1 VVLLGLAAAAQAHL
15 KISHKIM
22 FSKQSYSGQGMVQP
36 MVTSQAGQ
44 NLARGIEK
52 FGEGIGQA
60 FKSAGESRKLRAK
73 LAPFADEFMPDNIKG
88 TPQEKEFTKMFET
101 RLDDMGLKELEG
113 MSENL
118 LLKKSL
124 QMYDARIKQAQLQNQ
139 TAQRGINQGIAQDA
153 FDVSLLSGQP
163 PHQAALSAFQST
175 NTVPP
180 GAAKAAMDRSQATAF
195 AQGVDQDFPAGADI
209 STMQAIERSRRGTLE
224 DKMAAAKN
232 EQESRNIESLISYRD
247 KQANLYDAQAE
258 ASRREAQQKIQAQ
271 FDRGGL
277 TEEQAKMSS
286 DMFDKLNA
294 SQPVKQFGAL
304 QAQYSALENLILE
317 KDSLQGPGDIS
328 IVFTFMKSLD
338 PNSVVRESE
347 FQVAARAG
355 GLPEQLVNEYTKIT
369 EGSFLT
375 DDMKQKF
382 LSSARQAASSY
393 VESANNERQRY
404 VDQGARF
411 GISEEYSGGK
421 PYFLKA
427 KTYAS
432 EEEAIKAGQA
442 GALKPGQQFFIYKNG
457 RFQPNILE
465 ADQ

>member
-1 VVLLGLAAAAQAHL
+1 M
-15 KISHKIM
+15 S
-22 FSKQSYSGQGMVQP
+22 FSQQSYTGQGIVQP
-36 MVTSQAGQ
+36 YMVDRSGE

-52 FGEGIGQA
+52 FGEGIGRA
-60 FKSAGESRKLRAK
+60 IRARGRSKKLRSQLK
-73 LAPFADEFMPDNIKG
+73 EFAEDYKPDNFEG
-88 TPQEKEFTKMFET
+88 TDGEWVKQFTSS
-101 RLDDMGLKELEG
+101 LDDMGLPELEG

-118 LLKKSL
+118 LFKKSL
-124 QMYDARIKQAQLQNQ
+124 QLYDAKIKQAQLGNQ
-139 TAQRGINQGIAQDA
+139 ATQRDINKGIAQDA
-153 FDVSLLSGQP
+153 FDISLMSGQP
-163 PHQAALSAFQST
+163 ASRAALSAFQST
-175 NTVPP
+175 DAVPP
-180 GAAKAAMDRSQATAF
+180 GAAKMAMEQKQATAF
-195 AQGVDQDFPAGADI
+195 AQGVDQDFPAGANLD
-209 STMQAIERSRRGTLE
+209 TMQAIERSRRGTLE
-224 DKMAAAKN
+224 
-232 EQESRNIESLISYRD
+232 EQRATVKDAQEARNIDSLISYRD
-247 KQANLYDAQAE
+247 KQADLYNAQAE
-258 ASRREAQQKIQAQ
+258 ATRQEAQQKIQAQ
-271 FDRGGL
+271 LDRGGL

-294 SQPVKQFGAL
+294 SQPVKQLGAL
-304 QAQYSALENLILE
+304 QGQYSALENLILE

-355 GLPEQLVNEYTKIT
+355 GLPEQLVNQYTKLT

-382 LSSARQAASSY
+382 LSSARQAAASY
-393 VESANNERQRY
+393 VQAANNERQRY

-442 GALKPGQQFFIYKNG
+442 GVLKPGQQFFIYQNG
-457 RFQPNILE
+457 EFQPNILE

>member
-1 VVLLGLAAAAQAHL
+1 
-15 KISHKIM
+15 M

-36 MVTSQAGQ
+36 MAVSQAGQ

-60 FKSAGESRKLRAK
+60 FRSAGESRKLRSQ
-73 LAPFADEFMPDNIKG
+73 LLTFADEFKPDNFQG
-88 TPQEKEFTKMFET
+88 TDKDWSKMFESQ
-101 RLDDMGLKELEG
+101 LEDKGLSDLRGMMEG
-113 MSENL
+113 GL
-118 LLKKSL
+118 IRKTL
-124 QMYDARIKQAQLQNQ
+124 QMYNSRLESARLQNQ
-139 TAQRGINQGIAQDA
+139 AAQRDINKGIAQDA
-153 FDVSLLSGQP
+153 FDISLMSGQSP
-163 PHQAALSAFQST
+163 SRAALSAFQST
-175 NTVPP
+175 NAVPP
-180 GAAKAAMDRSQATAF
+180 GAAKMAMEQKQATAF
-195 AQGVDQDFPAGADI
+195 AQGVDQDFPAGSNLD
-209 STMQAIERSRRGTLE
+209 TMQAIERSRRGTLE
-224 DKMAAAKN
+224 DQRAATKDA
-232 EQESRNIESLISYRD
+232 QEARNLDSLISYRD
-247 KQANLYDAQAE
+247 KQADLVNAQAE
-258 ASRREAQQKIQAQ
+258 ATRQEAQQKIQAQ
-271 FDRGGL
+271 LDRGGL

-294 SQPVKQFGAL
+294 SQPVKQLGAL
-304 QAQYSALENLILE
+304 QGQYSALENLILE

-355 GLPEQLVNEYTKIT
+355 GLPEQLVNQYTKLT

-382 LSSARQAASSY
+382 LSSARQAAASY
-393 VESANNERQRY
+393 VQAANNERQRY

-457 RFQPNILE
+457 SFQPNILE